1 MRQTSRPIAFLASDS
16 PEAQDA
22 RERLE
27 DLYETVDPED
37 AELVVA
43 LGGDG
48 FMLHVLHRFMDTGK
62 PIYGMNKGTVGF
74 LMNPYRESDLSER
87 LDRAVETSI
96 RPLQMTA
103 VDEVGMRHT
112 ALAINEVALFRQ
124 SYQAARLKISIDGK
138 TRLDELV
145 CDGVLVATPTGS
157 TAYNFSAQ
165 GPIIPIEAPLLALT
179 PVSAFR
185 PRRWRGALLSDRQ
198 AVDIEVLEAEKRP
211 VNAVAD
217 HREVKSVRQIEIRQV
232 HDLSSLILFDPEH
245 TWDERILAEQ
255 FRY

>member
-1 MRQTSRPIAFLASDS
+1 MHSTSRPIAILASDA
-16 PEAQDA
+16 PEAAEAAD
-22 RERLE
+22 RLSE
-27 DLYETVDPED
+27 LYRTVEPED
-37 AELVVA
+37 ADVIVA

-74 LMNPYRESDLSER
+74 LMNEYREEDLSGRLER
-87 LDRAVETSI
+87 ATETVI
-96 RPLQMTA
+96 HPLEMTA
-103 VDEVGMRHT
+103 VDGDGLAHS

-138 TRLDELV
+138 TRLEELV

-157 TAYNFSAQ
+157 TAYNLSAQ
-165 GPIIPIEAPLLALT
+165 GPILPISAPLLALT

-185 PRRWRGALLSDRQ
+185 PRRWRGALLSRHQ
-198 AVDIEVLEAEKRP
+198 IVDVEVLEAQKRP

-217 HREVKSVRQIEIRQV
+217 HREVKSVQSIRIRESAE
-232 HDLSSLILFDPEH
+232 LRSLILFDAEH
-245 TWDERILAEQ
+245 SWDERILAEQ